1 MSKGQRN
8 RVLRK
13 VANDIATEPNV
24 ITNDNIQVKQLTTN
38 NYVQNDKGGMVREVV
53 PSTTYTSRYKDGS
66 PRALYQQLKGDI
78 NI

>member
-53 PSTTYTSRYKDGS
+53 PNTTFTSSYKEGS
-66 PRALYQQLKGDI
+66 PRALYQQLKGDR

>member
-24 ITNDNIQVKQLTTN
+24 ITNDNIQVKPFTTN
-38 NYVQNDKGGMVREVV
+38 QYVMNAEGELVPEVV
-53 PSTTYTSRYKDGS
+53 PFTTYTSSYKEGS
-66 PRALYQQLKGDI
+66 PRALYQQLKGDR